1 MRKNVGHVFRIW
13 SHPFFIWYDKKYIN
27 FVQNFYRVSYFCQ
40 VIHLELRLL
49 FFSIFVLLILHL
61 ILWSLIWVTLYF
73 SGKNVGAQYPICL
86 NYKHVHGLQSFVTNS
101 KHKKIDA
108 KLHGDIS
115 TLHAILSTGDIWKF
129 NNGINFKAV
138 TRKLFLQL
146 WKFLLFSNVPIL
158 QNQKTQQMHSS
169 DFLFFMLSSDWAII
183 QCLLIIS
190 IHLNLFHICFWE
202 FWLWDHEDMQ
212 VWS

>member
-1 MRKNVGHVFRIW
+1 MHTEHYWSLSVLYHISRLFETLFRSQWGRMWVMSFEFDHIHFW
-13 SHPFFIWYDKKYIN
+13 SDMIKKYIN
-27 FVQNFYRVSYFCQ
+27 FVQNFYRISYFCQ

-169 DFLFFMLSSDWAII
+169 DFLFFMLSSDCAII
-183 QCLLIIS
+183 
-190 IHLNLFHICFWE
+190 
-202 FWLWDHEDMQ
+202 
-212 VWS
+212 